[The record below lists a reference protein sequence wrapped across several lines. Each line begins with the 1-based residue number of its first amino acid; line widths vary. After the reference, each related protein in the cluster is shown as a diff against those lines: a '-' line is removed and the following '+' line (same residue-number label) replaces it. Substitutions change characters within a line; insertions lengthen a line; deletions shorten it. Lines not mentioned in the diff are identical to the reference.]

1 MAPIMKSEYNKGKYN
16 KAYKLEKVWIDL
28 FKNDIYQAGVT
39 LYEIATG
46 KSIINKT
53 GQCINDPNYN

>member
-1 MAPIMKSEYNKGKYN
+1 MESSCFIWKDKNYE
-16 KAYKLEKVWIDL
+16 LEKVYIDL

-46 KSIINKT
+46 KSIVN
-53 GQCINDPNYN
+53 